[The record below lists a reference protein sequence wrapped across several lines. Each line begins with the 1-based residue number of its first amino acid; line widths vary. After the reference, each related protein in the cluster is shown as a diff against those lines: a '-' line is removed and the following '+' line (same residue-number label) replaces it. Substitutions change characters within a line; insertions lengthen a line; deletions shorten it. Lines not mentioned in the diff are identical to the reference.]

1 MLNFMQTNRLKT
13 AVPTTVH
20 CDHLIQARSEGSS
33 DLLDSVQENAEVYD
47 FLQSAA
53 SKFGVGFWKPGAGI
67 IHQVV
72 LERYA
77 FPGCLIIGTDSHTPN
92 AGGIGACA
100 IGVGGSDAVEVMAGL
115 SWQTLYPKRI
125 GVRLVG
131 ELRDWAAPKDVILYL
146 AGVLTVSGATNCII
160 EYFGPGTQSISCT
173 GKATIT
179 NMGAEL
185 GATTSVFPYDNRI
198 EKYLNATERSDIAN
212 LSNEFKDY
220 LSADAEVENNPEKYF
235 DRVVEVNLD
244 TLEPHIVGP
253 VSYTHLTLPTTP
265 YV

>member
-1 MLNFMQTNRLKT
+1 MSLVDSTPQMVSRVYKAMDERISSVRSWIDRPLTLADKLLLGHLENSDQIQINPGETYVHLKPDRVALQDVLGQTVMLNFMQTNRLKT

-53 SKFGVGFWKPGAGI
+53 SNFGVGFWKPGAGI

-160 EYFGPGTQSISCT
+160 
-173 GKATIT
+173 
-179 NMGAEL
+179 
-185 GATTSVFPYDNRI
+185 
-198 EKYLNATERSDIAN
+198 
-212 LSNEFKDY
+212 
-220 LSADAEVENNPEKYF
+220 
-235 DRVVEVNLD
+235 
-244 TLEPHIVGP
+244 
-253 VSYTHLTLPTTP
+253 
-265 YV
+265 